1 MDRTAR
7 DVYAQRQLLQLALCR
22 ILFSLWSWVTEAC
35 LTACLLEMPA
45 SASEPLIAM
54 QGNIHQSLLP
64 HFSSFHFIFL
74 LCFRIQMFM
83 YFKWLFF
90 PPKMLSSQIMISV
103 FSISIHF
110 DHILWQVTWVTG
122 LGLPEDIS
130 KLHFSA
136 HGLFYT
142 KKKCFRK
149 EWQIMSAASLGC
161 EGQGRS
167 RLDPG
172 YQGLGP
178 LQLSPVMRHVH
189 MCWHRWART
198 WRCTAFCYSSWES
211 GT

>member
-90 PPKMLSSQIMISV
+90 PPKCLAHKLWSLSSVSV
-103 FSISIHF
+103 F
-110 DHILWQVTWVTG
+110 ILTAFYDKLPGWQVWACQRTFPNFILVHMGYFTH
-122 LGLPEDIS
+122 
-130 KLHFSA
+130 K
-136 HGLFYT
+136 
-142 KKKCFRK
+142 RN
-149 EWQIMSAASLGC
+149 AS
-161 EGQGRS
+161 GRS
-167 RLDPG
+167 GRLWVLP
-172 YQGLGP
+172 P
-178 LQLSPVMRHVH
+178 
-189 MCWHRWART
+189 WAVKDREG
-198 WRCTAFCYSSWES
+198 A
-211 GT
+211 G